1 MKQLFIR
8 VTAPSLGRE
17 GNSSGGKTRKQHRE
31 GENTVEMT
39 ATEEA
44 VGGALWLNALLEAC
58 EHGKGLCLAW
68 GGVDGDLFDASV
80 VGGSME
86 APVQEEAV
94 LRCHWDRIT

>member
-8 VTAPSLGRE
+8 VTGPSLGRE

-31 GENTVEMT
+31 GENTAVRG
-39 ATEEA
+39 ATEEE
-44 VGGALWLNALLEAC
+44 VGGALWLSVLLGAC

-80 VGGSME
+80 VEGSME
-86 APVQEEAV
+86 APVQEEGV